1 MATLTSRERE
11 VCRLIMEGY
20 RVPLIAKM
28 LFITEST
35 VRNHLS
41 GIFRKLQV
49 NSQQEMILLLRP
61 HLAERAAKA
70 HRPAARRS
78 RAKSRRTVR

>member
-1 MATLTSRERE
+1 MDDRLSTRERE
-11 VCRLIMEGY
+11 VSRLIMEGY
-20 RVPLIAKM
+20 RVPLIAEM

-41 GIFRKLQV
+41 SIFRKLRV

-61 HLAERAAKA
+61 RLQAAVVA
-70 HRPAARRS
+70 RRPATRP